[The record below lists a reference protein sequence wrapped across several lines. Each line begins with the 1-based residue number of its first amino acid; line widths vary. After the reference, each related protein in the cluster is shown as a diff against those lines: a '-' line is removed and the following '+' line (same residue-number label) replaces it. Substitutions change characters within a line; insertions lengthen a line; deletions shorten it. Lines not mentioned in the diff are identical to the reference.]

1 MRVSE
6 GEENRHDSDGDDDDN
21 DNNRALFP
29 GVDVLIAG
37 PTQ

>member
-6 GEENRHDSDGDDDDN
+6 GEENRHDSDGDDN